1 MLKKQ
6 AWITHVFICLFK
18 LRNRPLPLKRATLK
32 VAQTITEMALNLSC
46 STTKTPQQR
55 REIKMLQNW
64 FNVHDASKLCLLNDE
79 GFKGKDNSVIL
90 SGKDGSA
97 SEKKDDS
104 LSPDA
109 TSKPSP
115 DSGVATNAL
124 VIIKTQRLN
133 YRHKCFPEIYPI
145 EIEIFEK
152 NMYFEKMCHITWSSC
167 DTLLMKPF
175 VQGGGGGLYTFRI
188 RCPPHPCPASPS
200 SGATLSCRG
209 TKFWYRFIK
218 NNNGTNITQWNFLSI

>member
-1 MLKKQ
+1 MGNVFFFKS
-6 AWITHVFICLFK
+6 THIVFICLFK
-18 LRNRPLPLKRATLK
+18 LLNRPLPLKRATLK

-46 STTKTPQQR
+46 PTTKTPQQR

-115 DSGVATNAL
+115 DSGVATNA
-124 VIIKTQRLN
+124 VVIKTQRLN
-133 YRHKCFPEIYPI
+133 YRHKCFPEFIQESNTYWIQNPCERYI
-145 EIEIFEK
+145 ERR
-152 NMYFEKMCHITWSSC
+152 CHMI
-167 DTLLMKPF
+167 MM
-175 VQGGGGGLYTFRI
+175 GLTT
-188 RCPPHPCPASPS
+188 S
-200 SGATLSCRG
+200 
-209 TKFWYRFIK
+209 
-218 NNNGTNITQWNFLSI
+218 

>member
-1 MLKKQ
+1 MDYVFFFKS
-6 AWITHVFICLFK
+6 THIVFICLFE
-18 LRNRPLPLKRATLK
+18 LLNRPLPLKRATLK

-46 STTKTPQQR
+46 PTTKTPQQR

-115 DSGVATNAL
+115 DSGMATNA
-124 VIIKTQRLN
+124 VVIKTQRLN
-133 YRHKCFPEIYPI
+133 YRHKCFRNLSKKAIRI
-145 EIEIFEK
+145 GFKILEK
-152 NMYFEKMCHITWSSC
+152 
-167 DTLLMKPF
+167 DTLK
-175 VQGGGGGLYTFRI
+175 GGVTR
-188 RCPPHPCPASPS
+188 S
-200 SGATLSCRG
+200 
-209 TKFWYRFIK
+209 
-218 NNNGTNITQWNFLSI
+218 